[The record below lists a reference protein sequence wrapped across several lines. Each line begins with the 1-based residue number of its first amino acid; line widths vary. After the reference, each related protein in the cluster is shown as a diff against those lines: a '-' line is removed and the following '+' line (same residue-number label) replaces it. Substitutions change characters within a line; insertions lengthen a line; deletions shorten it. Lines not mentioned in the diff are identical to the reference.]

1 MISRRAIIGAIGV
14 ALMVVAAIAGGLPP
28 AASQEP
34 AKMPRVGLI
43 SGGADSPNPPLW
55 QPFFERTRELGYVE
69 ERNIKFERGFAAGRE
84 ELLQRFADDFVRLN
98 VNAIVVTGQREILAA
113 RRATS
118 SIPTIMFFNPDPVGM
133 GVVASLA
140 RPGGNVTGLTTMDF
154 AIYDKRVE
162 ILKEAIPG
170 LARVALFVSPGNLTY
185 KPDTAWSRNIVA
197 AARSTGVDLK
207 VVVAAAPDEI
217 DRVIVA
223 AIAAGVQA
231 VVIAFDG
238 HYVAHRKAIADIM
251 LRHEMPAIFGVREH
265 VLAGGLMAYSA
276 RSADLAGRAAEYLD
290 RVLKGAKP
298 GDLPIEQPTKFELV
312 INLKTAKA
320 LGLTV
325 PPALLARAD
334 AVIE

>member
-1 MISRRAIIGAIGV
+1 MRRRIRRV
-14 ALMVVAAIAGGLPP
+14 ALMVVACIVGGLPP

-34 AKMPRVGLI
+34 AKTPRVGLLSI
-43 SGGADSPNPPLW
+43 GADSPRPPLW

-69 ERNIKFERGFAAGRE
+69 GRNITFERGFAAGRE
-84 ELLQRFADDFVRLN
+84 ELLQRFADDFLRLN
-98 VNAIVVTGQREILAA
+98 VDAIVVTGQREILAA
-113 RRATS
+113 KRATS
-118 SIPTIMFFNPDPVGM
+118 SIPIVMFFNPDPVGM

-154 AIYDKRVE
+154 AIYDKRIE

-185 KPDTAWSRNIVA
+185 KPDTAWSRNIVT
-197 AARSTGVDLK
+197 AARSIGVDLK

-217 DRVIVA
+217 DRMVA
-223 AIAAGVQA
+223 TAIASGVGA

-238 HYVAHRKAIADIM
+238 QYVAHRKVIADIM
-251 LRHEMPAIFGVREH
+251 VRHKMPAIFGVREH

-276 RSADLAGRAAEYLD
+276 RSADLSGRAADYLD

-298 GDLPIEQPTKFELV
+298 ADLPVEQPTKFELV
-312 INLKTAKA
+312 LNLKTAKA
-320 LGLTV
+320 LGLTI

-334 AVIE
+334 EVIE